1 MGGFIVTDVLIWCV
15 TAHIETSYLRSS
27 RYLSTHIRYYVRE
40 MRIIAYAQLLESY
53 RSLTLESMANAFGV
67 SEDFADK

>member
-1 MGGFIVTDVLIWCV
+1 MPYTEQSV
-15 TAHIETSYLRSS
+15 AAQIETLYLRNS
-27 RYLSTHIRYYVRE
+27 RYLYTHMRFYVRE

-67 SEDFADK
+67 SQEFADK